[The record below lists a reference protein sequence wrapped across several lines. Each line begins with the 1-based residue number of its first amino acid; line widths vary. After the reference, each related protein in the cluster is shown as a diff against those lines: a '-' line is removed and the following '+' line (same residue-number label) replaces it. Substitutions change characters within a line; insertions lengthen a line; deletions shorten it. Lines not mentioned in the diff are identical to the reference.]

1 MALKGRHWV
10 ALWLL
15 GFLVVAWVVVA
26 RQTAAL
32 RMARDLT
39 ATRAQR
45 AALDGR
51 RADVES
57 RIRSATSRAV
67 LAPRAQKNLRL
78 RQPAD
83 TEIILLRVPGDTGRE
98 R

>member
-51 RADVES
+51 RADVER

-83 TEIILLRVPGDTGRE
+83 TEIILLRVPGDSGRDP
-98 R
+98 

>member
-1 MALKGRHWV
+1 MAVKGRHWV

-15 GFLVVAWVVVA
+15 GFLAVAWVVVA

-45 AALDGR
+45 AALVYPGFF
-51 RADVES
+51 
-57 RIRSATSRAV
+57 SAT
-67 LAPRAQKNLRL
+67 PWAQR
-78 RQPAD
+78 R
-83 TEIILLRVPGDTGRE
+83 TFSYV
-98 R
+98 

>member
-1 MALKGRHWV
+1 MAVKGRHWV

-15 GFLVVAWVVVA
+15 AFLAVAWVVVA

-51 RADVES
+51 RADLDR
-57 RIRSATSRAV
+57 RIRTATSRAV
-67 LAPRAQKNLRL
+67 LAPRAQKTLRL

-83 TEIILLRVPGDTGRE
+83 TEIILLRMPGDTGRE
-98 R
+98 H

>member
-1 MALKGRHWV
+1 MAVKGRHWV

-15 GFLVVAWVVVA
+15 AFLVVAWVVVA

-51 RADVES
+51 RADLERRV
-57 RIRSATSRAV
+57 RTATSRAV
-67 LAPRAQKNLRL
+67 LAPRAQKGLHL

-83 TEIILLRVPGDTGRE
+83 TEIILLRMPGDTGRE
-98 R
+98 H

>member
-1 MALKGRHWV
+1 MAVKGRHWV

-15 GFLVVAWVVVA
+15 AFLAVAWVVVA

-39 ATRAQR
+39 AARAQR

-51 RADVES
+51 RADLER
-57 RIRSATSRAV
+57 RIRTATSRAV
-67 LAPRAQKNLRL
+67 LAPRAQKSLHL

-83 TEIILLRVPGDTGRE
+83 TEIILLRMPGDTGRE
-98 R
+98 H

>member
-1 MALKGRHWV
+1 MAVKGRHWV

-15 GFLVVAWVVVA
+15 AFLSVAWIVVA

-32 RMARDLT
+32 RMARELT
-39 ATRAQR
+39 VTRAQR

-51 RADVES
+51 RADLER
-57 RIRSATSRAV
+57 RIRTATSRAV
-67 LAPRAQKNLRL
+67 LAPRAQQGLHL

-83 TEIILLRVPGDTGRE
+83 TEIILLRTPGDTGRE
-98 R
+98 H